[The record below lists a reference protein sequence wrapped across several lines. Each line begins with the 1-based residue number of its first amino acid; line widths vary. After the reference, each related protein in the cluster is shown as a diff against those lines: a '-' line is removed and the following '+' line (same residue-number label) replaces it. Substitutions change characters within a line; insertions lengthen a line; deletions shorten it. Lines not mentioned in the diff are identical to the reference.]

1 MERALLEFV
10 RGSTLA
16 SHLGDLSRAGITTL
30 EQLKRLGE
38 TDVQQLH
45 LPIGPKVQ
53 LRKKLRALQAAA

>member
-1 MERALLEFV
+1 MRCERRAARELD
-10 RGSTLA
+10 
-16 SHLGDLSRAGITTL
+16 DLKRAGITTL
-30 EQLKRLGE
+30 EQLTRLGE